1 MVDKKVNQMTPIT
14 SHSLPE
20 FYFKAVHKNFDVSK
34 ALLSM
39 VFLWFPAVNKI

>member
-20 FYFKAVHKNFDVSK
+20 IYFKAARKNFDVGT